1 MTRQF
6 SKHSS
11 SSNHSVFSNELANAT
26 GPIDYGFTNDYMFR
40 AILQRNMTVLKALI
54 SSLLHIKMED
64 ITEIR
69 IQIPLSSEK
78 LLRTGTLSS
87 TSI

>member
-1 MTRQF
+1 MDKQF
-6 SKHSS
+6 SKHRSS
-11 SSNHSVFSNELANAT
+11 LNHSVFSNELANAT

-40 AILQRNMTVLKALI
+40 AIPEKHDRVESSDLIPFAYQNGRYYRNP
-54 SSLLHIKMED
+54 
-64 ITEIR
+64 
-69 IQIPLSSEK
+69 IQNPIELGK